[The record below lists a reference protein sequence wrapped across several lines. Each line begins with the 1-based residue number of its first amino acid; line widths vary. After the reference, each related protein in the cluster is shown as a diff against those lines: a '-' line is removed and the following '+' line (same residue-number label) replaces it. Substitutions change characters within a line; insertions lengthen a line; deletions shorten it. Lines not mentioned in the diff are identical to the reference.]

1 MVNLLP
7 IAPDETIQTV
17 MAMPADEE
25 SWTKLDIVFATASGN
40 IRRNKLS
47 DFTNIKRNG
56 KIAMKLDE
64 GDKLVG
70 VSPCAEDSDILL
82 ASRAGK
88 AIRFATT
95 AVRVFAGRGST
106 GVRGIKLLGDDK
118 VVSMSVIS
126 DESLEYVLSVTE
138 NGFGKRTLV
147 SDYRRSGRG
156 GQGVANI
163 ETTERNGEVVSSF
176 VVLNEDQLM
185 LVTDAGKIIRIA
197 LMVVKVIKSVL
208 AGRKTQG
215 VRLFEIG
222 DDETVMSVGVIKD
235 ADDDE
240 QDGESEGDVIE
251 TGAEAG
257 DVASNPIS

>member
-1 MVNLLP
+1 MCHLVL
-7 IAPDETIQTV
+7 
-17 MAMPADEE
+17 
-25 SWTKLDIVFATASGN
+25 KIVIS
-40 IRRNKLS
+40 
-47 DFTNIKRNG
+47 
-56 KIAMKLDE
+56 
-64 GDKLVG
+64 
-70 VSPCAEDSDILL
+70 CL

-185 LVTDAGKIIRIA
+185 LVTDAGKIIRIR
-197 LMVVKVIKSVL
+197 VDGGEGDQIRV

-240 QDGESEGDVIE
+240 QDGESEGDVTE
-251 TGAEAG
+251 AGAEAG
-257 DVASNPIS
+257 DVAETSEAPSAEAPQADEDPFR